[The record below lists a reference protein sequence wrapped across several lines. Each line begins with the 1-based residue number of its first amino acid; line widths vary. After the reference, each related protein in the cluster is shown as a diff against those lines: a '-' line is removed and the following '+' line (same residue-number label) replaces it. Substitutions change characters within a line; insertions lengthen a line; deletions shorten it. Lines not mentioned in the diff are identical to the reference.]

1 MTVKA
6 YDVLPY
12 TSFEFAY
19 NATANSDTFWTMS
32 AYFHAE
38 LPRLV
43 KSGIMGYFW
52 VIPSE
57 PTEQNT
63 TTMQGRLYGEWLA
76 PKLTLREVQSHLA
89 PIEEYFKSGHLQD
102 KVTISGYGKERKDYT
117 KEFAAVNDPDT
128 AGIPVRLGSRL
139 LDEQALSRPLSE
151 IKNALRKA
159 SGDAWPILGHV
170 IAGPGTWEPKGGIAG
185 GSNAVLHAWRKTVM
199 QIGSYQHVKACLPTL
214 TSL

>member
-12 TSFEFAY
+12 TSFKFAY
-19 NATANSDTFWTMS
+19 NTTANSDTFWTMS

-52 VIPSE
+52 VVPSE
-57 PTEQNT
+57 PTEQNI
-63 TTMQGRLYGEWLA
+63 TMQGRLYGEWLA
-76 PKLTLREVQSHLA
+76 PNLTLRGLQSHLA
-89 PIEEYFKSGHLQD
+89 PIEEHFRSGRLQE
-102 KVTISGYGKERKDYT
+102 KVTISGHGEEHEDYT

-128 AGIPVRLGSRL
+128 AGITVRLGSRL

-151 IKNALRKA
+151 IKNALRTV
-159 SGDAWPILGHV
+159 SGGAWPILGHV
-170 IAGPGTWEPKGGIAG
+170 VTGPGTWEPKGGIAG
-185 GSNAVLHAWRKTVM
+185 GSNAVLPAWRKTVM
-199 QIGSYQHVKACLPTL
+199 QMGTYQCVKTCLHTL
-214 TSL
+214 TSS